1 MQESLLKP
9 IVETSYLNTQNVGRY
24 RCIMRYF
31 YEQHQRLRYWL
42 KPQDIFEGVIALNL
56 LDEDYT
62 LDQCQKDL
70 NQLVEWGNLMPRH
83 DGGRSATVEEY
94 LRKKFRYQMTPYAV
108 EIERLVSGLEKI
120 RGYGGSLEPSL
131 FENIAGNLNRLERES
146 GQFPAGEAVAL
157 WEKTYGDFVKL
168 TENASDYIAS
178 LQSTKVEE
186 LMLTEAFLAYKDSV
200 THYLQDFIQGLQRYA
215 YKIEAA
221 LAFMEPV
228 IVDTF
233 LVNVQRDLAARPQ
246 LDEPVT
252 PEEQLQRLQL
262 EWQSMVRWF
271 AGQENEPSDV
281 YFLEQT
287 TKDTIARIV
296 RSALRIQEKHRMGV
310 SRRRE
315 LDYLGKWF
323 FTLETLDAAH
333 LLAAHVFGLY
343 RCRHFQGI
351 DQKDSDNADMSMWQ
365 AAPNIRELRSRSRKR
380 LRDTGTG
387 SIKNRQERQQKARED
402 FLLTQQ
408 EVQAVLQDYLARQE
422 VSIAE
427 LGPVS
432 ARERY
437 YLLYWI
443 GRCMT
448 NKSRRILTPEG
459 IGITLQMSAGG
470 ERAVLVCDDGEL
482 EMPNYLLTFS
492 NGKVERSVA
501 PTVTT
506 KDSAEF
512 KPVKASLF
520 QAQV

>member
-1 MQESLLKP
+1 MTVSLLKP
-9 IVETSYLNTQNVGRY
+9 IIETSYLNAQNVGRY

-42 KPQDIFEGVIALNL
+42 KPLEVYDGVVAFGL
-56 LDEDYT
+56 LEEDYT
-62 LDQCQKDL
+62 LEQCQKDL
-70 NQLVEWGNLMPRH
+70 NQLVEWNNLVPRH

-108 EIERLVSGLEKI
+108 EIERLVAGLEKI

-131 FENIAGNLNRLERES
+131 FESIDEQLNRLEKDA
-146 GQFPAGEAVAL
+146 GQFPPGEAAAL
-157 WEKTYGDFVKL
+157 WDKIYGDFIKL

-200 THYLQDFIQGLQRYA
+200 TRYLQDFIQGLQRHA
-215 YKIEAA
+215 YKIEAV
-221 LAFMEPV
+221 LST
-228 IVDTF
+228 VDRGVVSNF
-233 LVNVQRDLAARPQ
+233 LSNVQRDLSARPQ

-252 PEEQLQRLQL
+252 PEEQLDRLQL

-271 AGQENEPSDV
+271 AGHDNEPSDV

-296 RSALRIQEKHRMGV
+296 RNALRIQEKHRLGV
-310 SRRRE
+310 SRKRE

-323 FTLETLDAAH
+323 FSLEDINDSH
-333 LLAAHVFGLY
+333 RLAAHVFGLY
-343 RCRHFQGI
+343 RCRHFQGV
-351 DQKDSDNADMSMWQ
+351 DERGTDNADVSMWQ
-365 AAPNIRELRSRSRKR
+365 AGPNIRELRSRSRKR

-387 SIKNRQERQQKARED
+387 SIRDRRERQQQAKEK
-402 FLLTQQ
+402 FLITQQ
-408 EVQAVLQDYLARQE
+408 EEMAVLQAYLARRE
-422 VSIAE
+422 IRIAD
-427 LGPVS
+427 LDPVS

-443 GRCMT
+443 GRCMA

-459 IGITLQMSAGG
+459 IGISLEMPAGR
-470 ERAVLVCDDGEL
+470 ERARLECEDGEL
-482 EMPNYLLTFS
+482 DMPNYLLKFS
-492 NGKVERSVA
+492 AVTADQTDGRANGEQYEQNR
-501 PTVTT
+501 
-506 KDSAEF
+506 
-512 KPVKASLF
+512 
-520 QAQV
+520 

>member
-1 MQESLLKP
+1 MSSTLLKP
-9 IVETSYLNTQNVGRY
+9 IVETSYLNAQNVGRY

-42 KPQDIFEGVIALNL
+42 KPREVFDGVTALDL
-56 LDEDYT
+56 LEEDYT

-70 NQLVEWGNLMPRH
+70 NQLVEWNSLVPRH

-108 EIERLVSGLEKI
+108 EIERLVAGLEKI

-131 FENIAGNLNRLERES
+131 FEDIANNLDGLEKS
-146 GQFPAGEAVAL
+146 AGQFPPGEAASR
-157 WEKTYGDFVKL
+157 WERIYGDFIKL

-200 THYLQDFIQGLQRYA
+200 TRYLQDFIQGLQRHA
-215 YKIEAA
+215 YKTEAVLVA
-221 LAFMEPV
+221 MDRGV
-228 IVDTF
+228 VDTF
-233 LVNVQRDLAARPQ
+233 LANVQRDLAARPQ

-252 PEEQLQRLQL
+252 PEEQLDRLRQ

-271 AGQENEPSDV
+271 AGYENEPSDV

-296 RSALRIQEKHRMGV
+296 RSALRIQEKHRLGV

-323 FTLETLDAAH
+323 FTLEDIDASH
-333 LLAAHVFGLY
+333 RLAAHVFGLY
-343 RCRHFQGI
+343 RCRHFQGV
-351 DQKDSDNADMSMWQ
+351 DDKDTDNPDISMWQ
-365 AAPNIRELRSRSRKR
+365 AGPNIRELRSRSRKR

-387 SIKNRQERQQKARED
+387 SIKDRRERQQQARED
-402 FLLTQQ
+402 FLLARREEATLLQ
-408 EVQAVLQDYLARQE
+408 EYLARQS
-422 VSIAE
+422 VQIAD
-427 LGPVS
+427 LDRVS

-443 GRCMT
+443 GRCMA

-459 IGITLQMSAGG
+459 IGISLAMPAGR
-470 ERAVLVCDDGEL
+470 ERARLECDDGEL
-482 EMPNYLLTFS
+482 DMPNYLLQFS
-492 NGKVERSVA
+492 AGTGERYEQSN
-501 PTVTT
+501 
-506 KDSAEF
+506 
-512 KPVKASLF
+512 
-520 QAQV
+520 

>member
-1 MQESLLKP
+1 MHESLLKP
-9 IVETSYLNTQNVGRY
+9 IVETSYLNAQNVGRY

-31 YEQHQRLRYWL
+31 YDQHQRLRYWL
-42 KPQDIFEGVIALNL
+42 KPQEVFDGVTALGL

-70 NQLVEWGNLMPRH
+70 NQLVEWANLVPRH

-131 FENIAGNLNRLERES
+131 FESIAGSLDRLEKAA
-146 GQFPAGEAVAL
+146 GQFPPGEAIAL
-157 WEKTYGDFVKL
+157 WEKTYSDFVKL

-200 THYLQDFIQGLQRYA
+200 TRYLQDFIQGLQRYA
-215 YKIEAA
+215 YKIEAV
-221 LAFMEPV
+221 LASIDGGTV
-228 IVDTF
+228 NTF
-233 LVNVQRDLAARPQ
+233 LANVQRDLAARPQ

-252 PEEQLQRLQL
+252 PEEQRERLQL

-271 AGQENEPSDV
+271 AGHENEPSDV

-296 RSALRIQEKHRMGV
+296 RNALRIQEKHRLGV

-315 LDYLGKWF
+315 LDYLGRWF
-323 FTLETLDAAH
+323 FALDDLHAAH
-333 LLAAHVFGLY
+333 RLAAHVFGLY

-351 DQKDSDNADMSMWQ
+351 DEKGSDSADVSMWQ
-365 AAPNIRELRSRSRKR
+365 SAPNIRELRSRSRKR

-387 SIKNRQERQQKARED
+387 SIRDQRERQQKAREN
-402 FLLTQQ
+402 FLLTRQ
-408 EVQAVLQDYLARQE
+408 EEMAVLQDYLARQE
-422 VSIAE
+422 IRIADLE
-427 LGPVS
+427 PVS

-443 GRCMT
+443 GRCMA

-459 IGITLQMSAGG
+459 IGISLQMPAGR
-470 ERAVLVCDDGEL
+470 ERAVLVCEDGEL
-482 EMPNYLLTFS
+482 DMPNYLLKFS
-492 NGKVERSVA
+492 HGMGERH
-501 PTVTT
+501 
-506 KDSAEF
+506 E
-512 KPVKASLF
+512 
-520 QAQV
+520 QNR